1 MPNGK
6 QLAYTIIKEKRL
18 ENRLGN
24 KIVVGSWHKT
34 VDLNHQD
41 KIRLILPQQLIG
53 MQRWEGGCY
62 GTSKWIFYVFRTGN
76 MTDVKN
82 RLPGVYPKVDL
93 LFFCYGATRVKRTL
107 KIIAQIHN
115 SGIEFKALSNEYWL
129 HQHARIQ
136 TGKPLIPPY
145 HEKI

>member
-1 MPNGK
+1 MPNTK
-6 QLAYTIIKEKRL
+6 QLACTIVKETRL

-24 KIVVGSWHKT
+24 KIVAGSWYNT
-34 VDLNHQD
+34 VDLNYQD

-53 MQRWEGGCY
+53 MQRWEGGFY
-62 GTSKWIFYVFRTGN
+62 GTCKWIFYVFRTGN
-76 MTDVKN
+76 ITDVKN
-82 RLPGVYPKVDL
+82 TLPGVYPKVDL

-107 KIIAQIHN
+107 KIIAQIHR
-115 SGIEFKALSNEYWL
+115 SGIEFNAISNEYWL

-136 TGKPLIPPY
+136 TGKSLIFPY